1 MAVLEN
7 VVNLDAMLREHVT
20 DQMSRRMVVGNNQML
35 TVWNMKKGSHS
46 SAHRHPEEQIFWILS
61 GQIEFEI
68 DGQRRRL
75 GPNDVGVIP
84 GNTLH
89 EAWVIED
96 VEMANLFSPV
106 RNDYLTQGALD
117 YMKERK

>member
-1 MAVLEN
+1 MGVLEQ
-7 VVNLDAMLREHVT
+7 VTNLREMTREHVT
-20 DQMSRRMVVGNNQML
+20 DQMSRRMVVGKNQML

-46 SAHRHPEEQIFWILS
+46 AAHRHPEEQIFWILS
-61 GQIEFEI
+61 GEIEFLI
-68 DGQRRRL
+68 DGKRRRC

-117 YMKERK
+117 YMKE